1 MDRKTAKAV
10 KRLSSRLAFLRRRAA
25 GELVGTDAAEAVGPL
40 LQVWSDKKG
49 KTRQTAYRA
58 LTSLQSE
65 AADRLCSLWSENR
78 ESRLAGLITA
88 AGYTATGPLKLKYL
102 TCLKQG
108 RAQEVRGADG
118 KGVVALLELLSD
130 KDEGVSALA
139 GKVLLSLTNPA
150 GVDRLCGFWH
160 ENRSE
165 QVKQLLLQG
174 RYVAQNPAQLRIK
187 TTLLQGLP
195 LDGRLDGEV
204 ARSCLMDPEETIVRR
219 AAAHIL
225 DTEGNPGVDRIW
237 ALAKEY
243 PEGILT
249 MILHQQG
256 LYPADAAERV
266 LFYFLAGDMA
276 AYRDLDFEQSIL
288 RIWYETA
295 EPGLKEAIAGRIR
308 KTGDARLL
316 AVFRTE
322 RGSRKAALAA
332 GEVDLQIAI
341 MKKNKDYDG
350 LFGLLSFAT
359 CEQGRK
365 IIAELSAVGW
375 QCRDSRSS
383 ELRQRLAE
391 IFQKE
396 WRQNSPGL
404 CAKAIFRDFRPMF
417 FGEEKPPEN
426 ENDVLPWTRDRE
438 NFRRR
443 SAALII
449 LAESGSPAL
458 ADAANTACGD
468 DYWQVRMAAAAAELL
483 RPGTLTPAN
492 RALLEQ
498 DHVYWVQALLK
509 LPGGGRLCDLGPAGV
524 DALQAGTTPA
534 GPEQKPDR
542 PDNFLDRVQS
552 LLSSQE
558 REYLLTLAE
567 FLGMDVSVSED
578 VSVEAGAADV
588 EVEIEEDQDS

>member
-25 GELVGTDAAEAVGPL
+25 GELAGTDAVEAVGPL
-40 LQVWSDKKG
+40 LQVWSDKKE

-58 LTSLQSE
+58 LTSLQSA
-65 AADRLCSLWSENR
+65 AADRLCTMWSENR

-108 RAQEVRGADG
+108 RVKEMRGADEQ
-118 KGVVALLELLSD
+118 GVEALLDLLSD
-130 KDEGVSALA
+130 KDEGVSTLA
-139 GKVLLSLTNPA
+139 GEALLSLTNPA

-165 QVKQLLLQG
+165 RLKQLLLQG
-174 RYVAQNPAQLRIK
+174 RYVAQNPAVLRIK
-187 TTLLQGLP
+187 TTLLQGRRP
-195 LDGRLDGEV
+195 NGRLDGEV
-204 ARSCLMDPEETIVRR
+204 ARSCLLDPEETIVTR

-225 DTEGNPGVDRIW
+225 DSEGDSGVERIW

-249 MILHQQG
+249 RVLRQQG
-256 LYPADAAERV
+256 RYPADAAERA

-276 AYRDLDFEQSIL
+276 EYRDLDFEQSIL
-288 RIWYETA
+288 RLWYETA

-322 RGSRKAALAA
+322 RGSKKKTAAA

-341 MKKNKDYDG
+341 MTKNKDYDG
-350 LFGLLSFAT
+350 LFDLLALAT
-359 CEQGRK
+359 CEQGRQ
-365 IIAELSAVGW
+365 IIAELSAAGW
-375 QCRDSRSS
+375 QCRDSRSF
-383 ELRQRLAE
+383 ELRQRLVK

-396 WRQNSPGL
+396 WPGNAPGL

-417 FGEEKPPEN
+417 FGGEKPPEN
-426 ENDVLPWTRDRE
+426 ENDILTWTRDRE
-438 NFRRR
+438 HFRHR

-458 ADAANTACGD
+458 VDAANTACGD

-509 LPGGGRLCDLGPAGV
+509 LSGGGRLCDLGPDGV
-524 DALQAGTTPA
+524 DALQAGTTPS
-534 GPEQKPDR
+534 GPEQKPAQ

-567 FLGMDVSVSED
+567 FLGMDVAVGED

-588 EVEIEEDQDS
+588 EVEIEEE